1 MVAILIIGAV
11 AYYFLNENVIKGKS
25 SDLWIFMGMG
35 KAIISTLKYLY

>member
-1 MVAILIIGAV
+1 MVLILVLGAV
-11 AYYFLNENVIKGKS
+11 VYYFLNKNIIEGKP